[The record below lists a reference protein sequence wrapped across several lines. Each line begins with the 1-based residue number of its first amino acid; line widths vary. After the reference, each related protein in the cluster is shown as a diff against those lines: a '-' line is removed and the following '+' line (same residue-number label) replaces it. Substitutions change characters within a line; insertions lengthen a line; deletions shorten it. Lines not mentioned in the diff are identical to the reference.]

1 MIYQPDKNSYIKLLG
16 VIEDNMVYG
25 YMHKSDVGT
34 MADGTKVTPCYE
46 LYIANTKGEVRRKY
60 SVKISIFRRLIVT
73 EM

>member
-1 MIYQPDKNSYIKLLG
+1 
-16 VIEDNMVYG
+16 MVYG